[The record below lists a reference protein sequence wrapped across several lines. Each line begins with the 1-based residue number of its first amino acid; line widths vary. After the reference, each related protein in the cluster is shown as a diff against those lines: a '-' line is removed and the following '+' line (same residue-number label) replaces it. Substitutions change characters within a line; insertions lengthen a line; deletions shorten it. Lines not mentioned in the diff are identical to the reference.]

1 MTEFITTVSVL
12 AIIGLPFALEL
23 YFNAPRTTGA
33 ADEEYIPD
41 GR

>member
-1 MTEFITTVSVL
+1 MFSTLIVL
-12 AIIGLPFALEL
+12 AVLALPYLLEL
-23 YFNAPRTTGA
+23 YFNAPRGSET

>member
-1 MTEFITTVSVL
+1 MFSTLIVL
-12 AIIGLPFALEL
+12 AVLALPYLLEL
-23 YFNAPRTTGA
+23 YFSAPHGSDA

>member
-1 MTEFITTVSVL
+1 MFSTLIVL
-12 AIIGLPFALEL
+12 AVLALPYLLEL
-23 YFNAPRTTGA
+23 YFYTPRGSDT

>member
-1 MTEFITTVSVL
+1 MFSAIAIL
-12 AIIGLPFALEL
+12 AILAMPFLLEL
-23 YFNAPRTTGA
+23 YFNMPHGSES